1 MTDNHP
7 HKTIIKNMN
16 DIGSLVSLI
25 QNSKI
30 AYIKKNLS
38 IHLHSHELAL
48 LHDIQKHTKPH
59 HKRIRIRK
67 YQKLL
72 ENPESIPENFEVHR
86 KIFIRR
92 YKKLEKKGIITL
104 DLEPEDD
111 LPYDMEFTEK
121 GLDVLKEIKQ
131 LENEW
136 EKLVL
141 KDCTNKKEL
150 TSLLQEVS
158 LNALTINYGIQKE
171 SKNIF

>member
-1 MTDNHP
+1 MKDNHP

-16 DIGSLVSLI
+16 DISSLVSII

-38 IHLHSHELAL
+38 IHLHSRELAL
-48 LHDIQKHTKPH
+48 LQDIQKHTKPH
-59 HKRIRIRK
+59 HKKIRIKK
-67 YQKLL
+67 YQKLQ
-72 ENPESIPENFEVHR
+72 ENPESIPKNFELHK
-86 KIFIRR
+86 KIFIQR

-104 DLEPEDD
+104 DLEPEVD

-121 GLDVLKEIKQ
+121 GFDVLKEIKQ
-131 LENEW
+131 LEKDW
-136 EKLVL
+136 EDLVL

-158 LNALTINYGIQKE
+158 LNALAMNYDIQKE
-171 SKNIF
+171 SKNVF